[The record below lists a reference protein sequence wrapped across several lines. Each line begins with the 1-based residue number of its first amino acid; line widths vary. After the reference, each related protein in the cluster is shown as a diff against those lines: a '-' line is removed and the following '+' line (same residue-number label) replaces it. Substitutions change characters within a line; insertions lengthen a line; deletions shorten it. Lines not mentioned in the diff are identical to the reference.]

1 MPERPT
7 GQKLVLCCGRKRCPA
22 VEQLEDGRFRLSDED
37 LGVELVLERDQAA
50 LLGTYLAEHL
60 RGAR

>member
-1 MPERPT
+1 MEQ

-22 VEQLEDGRFRLSDED
+22 VEELPDGRIRLWDD
-37 LGVELVLERDQAA
+37 DPAAELVLERDQAA
-50 LLGTYLAEHL
+50 LLGTWLAERL